1 LVLWIIESSALNE
14 SDPFFSDFEK
24 LLGAGSIDIDCT
36 LPTGFIPKRL
46 EVTGITQAV
55 IPEVFYRE
63 SSGMTGFLL
72 RACRNDET

>member
-1 LVLWIIESSALNE
+1 MNNSH
-14 SDPFFSDFEK
+14 
-24 LLGAGSIDIDCT
+24 LLFAS
-36 LPTGFIPKRL
+36 IPKRL
-46 EVTGITQAV
+46 EVAGITQAV

>member
-1 LVLWIIESSALNE
+1 MRFLTFVKGLSH
-14 SDPFFSDFEK
+14 
-24 LLGAGSIDIDCT
+24 LGRECRDLGS
-36 LPTGFIPKRL
+36 IPKRL
-46 EVTGITQAV
+46 EVAGITQAV

>member
-1 LVLWIIESSALNE
+1 MFRAVMVE
-14 SDPFFSDFEK
+14 
-24 LLGAGSIDIDCT
+24 T
-36 LPTGFIPKRL
+36 IPKRL
-46 EVTGITQAV
+46 EVAGITQAV